1 VRQRTNDDDLV
12 LFVHSRALSVAIIFI
27 NICEYHLMCANVK
40 RHYPISNVEVSVLA
54 HLSLLLNE
62 T

>member
-1 VRQRTNDDDLV
+1 
-12 LFVHSRALSVAIIFI
+12 
-27 NICEYHLMCANVK
+27 LMCANVK